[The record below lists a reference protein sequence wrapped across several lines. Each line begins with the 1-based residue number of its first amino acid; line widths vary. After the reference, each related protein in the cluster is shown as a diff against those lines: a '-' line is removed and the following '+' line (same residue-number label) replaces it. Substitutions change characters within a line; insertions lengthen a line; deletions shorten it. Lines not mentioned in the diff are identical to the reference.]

1 MQDTDLFM
9 ELAGIAGVFVGFGA
23 LIAVRRGGPTEPL
36 EVAYTRGMVAL
47 GVLVVVAALAPVTL
61 GFFDLAEHQVWA
73 LSSVLFLVGGLIMFF
88 TIVRT
93 PEYRTNMGAQAEKVR
108 APSRSRWIAVGETV
122 LSLASIVALVLI
134 PVVILLGVAP
144 DLEAGLYFALSA
156 FTLLQA
162 AWMLLIL
169 VFAQRLPATA
179 SDQAELP
186 ATGGSSA

>member
-1 MQDTDLFM
+1 MQDTDVFM

-73 LSSVLFLVGGLIMFF
+73 LSSVLFLVVALIMVVA
-88 TIVRT
+88 IVRT
-93 PEYRTNMGAQAEKVR
+93 PEYRTNIAAQAEKAR

-122 LSLASIVALVLI
+122 LSGVSILALVLI
-134 PVVILLGVAP
+134 PVAILLGLAP
-144 DLEAGLYFALSA
+144 DLEAGLYFAVVALA
-156 FTLLQA
+156 LLQA

-169 VFAQRLPATA
+169 VFTQRLPA
-179 SDQAELP
+179 S
-186 ATGGSSA
+186 GGSSA

>member
-73 LSSVLFLVGGLIMFF
+73 LSSALFLVVGLIMAVNMF
-88 TIVRT
+88 RT
-93 PEYRTNMGAQAEKVR
+93 PEYRTNTRAQVEKAR

-122 LSLASIVALVLI
+122 LSGASILALVLI

-144 DLEAGLYFALSA
+144 DLEAGLYFALCA

-162 AWMLLIL
+162 AWLLLIL

-179 SDQAELP
+179 TDETELLME
-186 ATGGSSA
+186 GGTNA